1 MVWQV
6 SPAFV
11 NFLTV
16 DPLVLK
22 SSPLVPLTLV
32 TIMLFVHTHLTIW
45 DISVIASQDGKVSTF
60 LLFIA
65 VPDYWL

>member
-6 SPAFV
+6 SPACV

-16 DPLVLK
+16 DPLVPK
-22 SSPLVPLTLV
+22 SSPLAPLTLV
-32 TIMLFVHTHLTIW
+32 PIMLFAHTHQIIW

-60 LLFIA
+60 LLVISA
-65 VPDYWL
+65 PDYWF